1 MTPWEGWGRFSEG
14 ATRPAGLPIPLLKR
28 KRIKVEAN
36 RQDEPYQTLNL
47 CLWGWT
53 GVGDARPGSAWIR
66 QVRNTSRLQ

>member
-1 MTPWEGWGRFSEG
+1 MTPWRG
-14 ATRPAGLPIPLLKR
+14 AVLRRSDKAGYLPIPQLKR

-53 GVGDARPGSAWIR
+53 GVVGARPRSARISR
-66 QVRNTSRLQ
+66 VRNASRLQ